1 MDQSITRRRPRS
13 RSGLVALVGGAI
25 VAALSLAAPARA
37 KVFVYTLTTDGTL
50 VKYDPETDRV
60 TLTPGAGRGHINPR
74 LEDAGGLE
82 TQTRILDMAR
92 KRIVTDT
99 LSVEGGILIDLAAG
113 RAVELVLGPP
123 HSVKQIEQF
132 IYPRK
137 ASRFYVQW
145 IRVGPS
151 SAPLDVVWTAVGLDG
166 KVLGSGP
173 SMLRSLMWPVYH
185 PDGRQFYVDD
195 GDHLMKLVDGETLN
209 VVATYDMVPVRRP
222 SATVPAVV
230 DVRDGRALLVE
241 SEKTPSGSERVLLF
255 TTDLTFSAQ
264 SASVRIATGL
274 EDIHRAY
281 VLPGG
286 RAVIVQEPRTP
297 TVAEGAGRLHVYDVA
312 SGTKLGV
319 IEFPAPSGAEL
330 LGFHPDG
337 RRLFIRMQEV
347 VKVGDTFTTKTRLVI
362 VDVTTRAVLR
372 TRPFEAIGVAA
383 DFVDEPQ

>member
-1 MDQSITRRRPRS
+1 MTWSPGPARR
-13 RSGLVALVGGAI
+13 VATLL
-25 VAALSLAAPARA
+25 AALAVAGLTPAAAQA
-37 KVFVYTLTTDGTL
+37 KVSFYTLMFDGTL
-50 VKYDPETDRV
+50 IKYDPETDRV
-60 TLTPGAGRGHINPR
+60 SLTPGAGRGFINPR
-74 LEDAGGLE
+74 FEDAGGLDR
-82 TQTRILDMAR
+82 QTRILDMAR

-99 LSVEGGILIDLAAG
+99 TSVEGGVLIDLTAG
-113 RAVELVLGPP
+113 RAVELVLGPAD
-123 HSVKQIEQF
+123 SVEQIEQF

-145 IRVGPS
+145 IRAGTS

-173 SMLRSLMWPVYH
+173 SMLRSRAWPVYH
-185 PDGRQFYVDD
+185 PDGRQFYVYD
-195 GDHLMKLVDGETLN
+195 GDHLTKLVDGETLN

-222 SATVPAVV
+222 GTTGPGLN

-241 SEKTPSGSERVLLF
+241 GEQTPGSGKRYTLF

-281 VLPGG
+281 LLPGG
-286 RAVIVQEPRTP
+286 RAVVVQEPRTP
-297 TVAEGAGRLHVYDVA
+297 TVAEGAGRLHFYDVA
-312 SGTKLGV
+312 TGTKLGV
-319 IEFPAPSGAEL
+319 VEFPAPSGAEL

-347 VKVGDTFTTKTRLVI
+347 VKAGDTFTTKTRLVI
-362 VDVTTRAVLR
+362 VDVTTRTVLR
-372 TRPFEAIGVAA
+372 TRPFDAIGVAA